1 MRPRWLQL
9 NEHDQAIYR
18 VTAAFLVGR
27 LEENETIDWALK
39 LTVNDSVMRLALL
52 DVIDSPAGQRI
63 NEPWRS
69 AWRLIE
75 ESWKEGGVTET
86 TTDVYHAQ
94 HRLAEGDRSGAIV
107 TQIIDLVTPCLEI
120 KSFSNTLLNI
130 RKTPRKPKKVGDL
143 FAMGLTSGEVIDPHM
158 LKLDDLSDRSFLVS
172 LAQGLDAAVSKGLDI
187 AGRIGWKPENGFW
200 QLGGLYRVYY
210 VPVPERGTDEN
221 EPDEIHRGIAPSVK
235 LLHAVVSRLLVM
247 EDPAA
252 MEFAYR
258 WKLTNS
264 PLHMRLW
271 AALATKPRVAPAD
284 EVAALLMT
292 LDNSVFWDL
301 HEYPEIS
308 ELRARR
314 YGDMGG
320 REQAAVLARV
330 RRRPPRRQ
338 WPRKAGL
345 EQVNLGRVFWA
356 ARELRRIEIA
366 GATLPSKD
374 KTWLDALI
382 ISKFPE
388 LAQMVRITEGFPGSK
403 KARWGGSGPDRRY
416 DLLVGADRLRA
427 LEEALLSGRRGWDD
441 DPADNAAEW
450 IRQPGNTLQVLA
462 DLETMAGG
470 GGAFSAVWERFG
482 WEHSLKVA
490 EGGDA
495 ANRDLSAE
503 CSRVLAILSR
513 LPVPTIRKAIAGISH
528 WLSTW
533 AKQLVALPDGLTV
546 WLKVWPIAVEV
557 TNSTELNED
566 QVRLDTVARSDGED
580 GEPMDLDTLNTP
592 AGKLVGV
599 FLTACPNLEIDS
611 HPFDT
616 EGPPRTMR
624 DVVITAPGRSGLIAR
639 HRMIESL
646 SYFLC
651 AARDWTTAQ
660 LVAPLRSDSQEAIP
674 LWRAIVR
681 RPFSKTIIEI
691 LGDEMVKRANDRRLR
706 RDTRRSLVFSLV
718 VESLYALHENRN
730 PVVSHASI
738 QQMLRSLEDEVR
750 AYGAEAVQRFV
761 RDVSAQRIAGKERKS
776 AEQLLRSAAAPFL
789 QQVWPQ
795 EHSLATPGVSR
806 ALAELP
812 AISGNA
818 FAEAVGVIERF
829 LVPFDCWSMIDYGL
843 YGEEDSQPRLSWIND
858 PVKAEAFLRLLDRTV
873 GTAEG
878 SVIPHDLGNALD
890 QIRSVAPNLSGRQE
904 YRRLATAARRV

>member
-1 MRPRWLQL
+1 MRPRWLKL

-18 VTAAFLVGR
+18 VTAAFLAGR
-27 LEENETIDWALK
+27 LEEKESIEWALK
-39 LTVNDSVMRLALL
+39 PTANDSVMRLALL
-52 DVIDSPAGQRI
+52 DVIDTPAGQRI
-63 NEPWRS
+63 DEPWRS

-75 ESWKEGGVTET
+75 ESWKEGVVIET
-86 TTDVYHAQ
+86 TTDVYHVQ

-107 TQIIDLVTPCLEI
+107 TQIVDLVTPSLEI
-120 KSFSNTLLNI
+120 RSFSNALLNI
-130 RKTPRKPKKVGDL
+130 RRTPRKPKKVEDL
-143 FAMGLTSGEVIDPHM
+143 LAAGLTSGEVIDPHM
-158 LKLDDLSDRSFLVS
+158 LKVDELSDRSFLVS
-172 LAQGLDAAVSKGLDI
+172 LAQRLDAAVSKGLDI
-187 AGRIGWKPENGFW
+187 AGRIGWKPENMFW

-210 VPVPERGTDEN
+210 VPVPERGADEN
-221 EPDEIHRGIAPSVK
+221 EPDEFHRGIAPSVK
-235 LLHAVVSRLLVM
+235 LLYAVVSRLLVM
-247 EDPAA
+247 DDPAA
-252 MEFAYR
+252 MEFAFR
-258 WKLTNS
+258 WKLSNS
-264 PLHMRLW
+264 PIHMRLW
-271 AALATKPRVAPAD
+271 AALATDARVAPAN
-284 EVAALLMT
+284 EIAAWLMT
-292 LDNSVFWDL
+292 LDDSVFWDL

-314 YGDMGG
+314 YGDMG
-320 REQAAVLARV
+320 RTEQAAISTRV
-330 RRRPPRRQ
+330 RRSPPRRQ
-338 WPRKAGL
+338 WPRKADL
-345 EQVNLGRVFWA
+345 ERVNIERVYWA
-356 ARELRRIEIA
+356 ARELRRIEVA
-366 GATLPSKD
+366 SASLSSED

-382 ISKFPE
+382 ISKFPD
-388 LAQMVRITEGFPGSK
+388 LAKMVRIVEGFPGSM
-403 KARWGGSGPDRRY
+403 KARWGGSGPDRQY

-441 DPADNAAEW
+441 DPADSAAEW

-462 DLETMAGG
+462 DLEIVADG

-482 WEHSLKVA
+482 WTHAPIVA
-490 EGGDA
+490 EGGDT
-495 ANRDLSAE
+495 ANRDLLAE
-503 CSRVLAILSR
+503 SSRVLAILSR
-513 LPVPTIRKAIAGISH
+513 LAVSTIRSAIAGISH

-533 AKQLVALPDGLTV
+533 AKQLEALPDGLTV

-557 TNSTELNED
+557 TNSKELNED
-566 QVRLDTVARSDGED
+566 QVRLDTVARPDGED

-599 FLTACPNLEIDS
+599 FLTACPNLGVDS

-616 EGPPRTMR
+616 DGPPRTMR
-624 DVVITAPGRSGLIAR
+624 DVVIVAPGRSGLIAR

-651 AARDWTTAQ
+651 AAGDWTMVH
-660 LVAPLRSDSQEAIP
+660 LVAPLRGDSQEALP

-681 RPFSKTIIEI
+681 RPFSKAVIEI

-706 RDTRRSLVFSLV
+706 RDTRQSLVFSLV
-718 VESLYALHENRN
+718 VESLYAFHENRD
-730 PVVSHASI
+730 PVVSRASI

-761 RDVSAQRIAGKERKS
+761 RDVSAQRIAGKEPIS

-812 AISGNA
+812 AISGEA

-843 YGEEDSQPRLSWIND
+843 YGEEDGQPRLSWIND

-878 SVIPHDLGNALD
+878 SVIPHDLANALD

-904 YRRLATAARRV
+904 YRRLATAARRA